1 MATIGWE
8 GLILEDALREDSKT
22 SKKSKKSNFGGGGRR
37 LDMNLLESH
46 SSDVDAK

>member
-8 GLILEDALREDSKT
+8 GLILEDALREDSKS
-22 SKKSKKSNFGGGGRR
+22 SKNPKNRISGEGRR
-37 LDMNLLESH
+37 PDMNVLEYH